1 MVSMVTMTVLGASKS
16 LITCDIIQ
24 DVLQL
29 KNRDHRKVLQ
39 SRSLKIERQE
49 KVMNLTKVGAR
60 SLVLVVCLMASL
72 FIGST
77 PASAASPY
85 DDIVQTTT
93 SVELQT
99 STAYCANS
107 AAIEHNT
114 DWATV
119 VSAALSTF
127 NSAHGNAIADWES
140 DWDNKVGWAV
150 YSVAHSNDVK
160 TFTVLYSA
168 SYGQNVFFNSGN
180 TDYFTIYDPTPVT
193 PFRTLTI
200 STKGNNN
207 GNCNDEPWVVG
218 ASTGGLSASA
228 DSFNTGYK
236 LFLST
241 FTTFYPSGYE
251 GVLIPSE
258 YTPPP
263 KATLTGTVDCIDPAN
278 QPAYM
283 YITQAGNNGYATLT
297 YASPAV
303 ADWSYDL
310 TSDPYQ
316 VTVGCGDVLAAS
328 FGSVD
333 PTTTSEVWICD
344 IYENPATCRTS

>member
-1 MVSMVTMTVLGASKS
+1 MNPIKASVHS
-16 LITCDIIQ
+16 L
-24 DVLQL
+24 
-29 KNRDHRKVLQ
+29 
-39 SRSLKIERQE
+39 
-49 KVMNLTKVGAR
+49 
-60 SLVLVVCLMASL
+60 LVVICLLASL
-72 FIGST
+72 SIGSA
-77 PASAASPY
+77 PASAASAY

-99 STAYCANS
+99 STAYCSNS
-107 AAIEHNT
+107 AAIEQNT
-114 DWATV
+114 DWASV
-119 VSAALSTF
+119 VSTALSTF
-127 NSAHGNAIADWES
+127 NSAHGDAIADWET

-150 YSVAHSNDVK
+150 YAVTTSDDMK
-160 TFTVLYSA
+160 YFTVLYSA

-180 TDYFTIYDPTPVT
+180 TDYFTIYDPAPVT

-207 GNCNDEPWVVG
+207 GNCNDEPWVTS
-218 ASTGGLSASA
+218 ASTGGLSVPA
-228 DSFNTGYK
+228 DAFNSGYK

-251 GVLIPSE
+251 GVLIPAE

-263 KATLTGTVDCIDPAN
+263 KTTLAGTVDCIDPAN

-283 YITQAGNNGYATLT
+283 YITQAGNSGYATLA
-297 YASPAV
+297 YLSPAV

-310 TSDPYQ
+310 TSAPYQ
-316 VTVGCGDVLAAS
+316 ITVGCGDVLAAS

-333 PTTTSEVWICD
+333 PATTSEVWVCD
-344 IYENPATCRTS
+344 VYSNPAECVTS